1 MKKVF
6 FTMALLFYALAY
18 GQSTCLQAEALTIEL
33 PEQCNLTAHSFG
45 SGDQYFWFSFTA
57 TSTGIDFVVQSDPQQ
72 TNPIYFTTVDLQQ
85 GDCYNVTPID
95 QQTINGNNDTLR
107 FTGLTLGQNYQLKL
121 ERSNVSSSDDFQVCA
136 SSLAQG
142 SYWTNNFTN
151 SSGGVMLNCRTE
163 LNIDIETSGNLG
175 CNEITVCINDI
186 LNLEIIAPIEISG
199 VNPQPNPCEHY
210 LVFENQNGA
219 IANPVPYT
227 EIYLTNLSFTQT
239 GTVSFYL
246 IPTYF
251 PANAGAFQSI
261 TTDPEEDF
269 LFTVHVVGE
278 QPEAVWDSQSICQD
292 GTATLT
298 SLDFST
304 FSNVTVDGVSY
315 PASSFQVT
323 FNSNDFTVGTH
334 IVEYTLTG
342 ACGPVTYTTTF
353 TVLEENGFTV
363 TSDNCGN
370 TVFEFNSCILLG
382 NFNAT
387 LNCGDGTT
395 LTGQVVNGTI
405 QFTHHYTTQIPVNWT
420 FLVEYPNGI
429 DAYSENGTF
438 TGVVVQPITI
448 TAPEF
453 SCELNQ
459 PITITSPSSGLS
471 GIVWS
476 TDPSLFFGGQGTTTL
491 IPNQS
496 WGNSTS
502 DITVEVVATD
512 ANGCTYYGEVIIENC
527 CGPKGQP
534 PDNEYFERTYYNHTS
549 FSGLN
554 SQLPAGYYNAPTNVA
569 ISLPPAPSNVISTS
583 YSFPVTL
590 TSLIASS
597 GWNVNNGVLQI
608 PQTLYLNNDLII
620 DQSILITSSHYI
632 RLAPNAR
639 IIVNPSV
646 NFKMVNS
653 TLAPKCEEM
662 WGGILLPTLS
672 GSLILDRVN
681 VVGAIRGV
689 QVVEGSDID
698 ISTCV
703 FVDNYIGVQ
712 IDSDGGAIPSK
723 IKNTYFGDVTNA
735 PLLFPYNTQLIP
747 EKGIYLI
754 KVINMTVGSND
765 PLNASPTSKGNLFHN
780 MKIGIDAT
788 KSTFNSY
795 RNAFYNMKHAPGQ
808 ATPNEGDK
816 YSGIRA
822 DNFKGSVNTL
832 VAGSNTTN
840 RNIFV
845 LCDFGIS
852 VTRGMNLDA
861 RFNYLRDTR
870 LRGISGEDNKTRTL
884 SIWDNQFNSTNPN
897 SYGVYLKNYAEGVA
911 TVNRNVFNTSA
922 GALTNFLAK
931 TASGIFVATVTP
943 NIPQTTTIQGN
954 TINNC
959 LYSIWVLNVKS
970 ALVSNNTININFT
983 NASVNDLTANYA
995 NIRGIIAQNADKV
1008 LIRTNTITRNN
1019 GSALDATNTQIQG
1032 IRLEICPSSEVWKN
1046 TMTRTAVGFYALG
1059 SNIGSKVECNLM
1071 QLNRN
1076 GFFMESADIS
1086 NQGNAS
1092 GFSAHNKWT
1101 ANFLNNTSGT
1111 TINHNPNPLYYYH
1124 APGAAFGSNPTPVIA
1139 GSPYNWFDI
1148 TLNGATTTTCG
1159 NSLNETPITLTT
1171 PAQDR
1176 SREMGAVVN
1185 GGVIYDSLD
1194 VEMKHYLHQSVL
1206 SRLKQ
1211 NPALQNLNQPDD
1223 ASYQYYVLSM
1233 EQSPTGKL
1241 LKTQTA
1247 IANEQNDSAQVYINS
1262 LDISDPKI
1270 ALTQTVETIWNS
1282 AKLNETII
1290 STSDSLI
1297 LFDIACSDP
1306 LINGS
1311 AVYQARAIL
1320 DWDGTCA
1327 QMMQRSSIAVVET
1340 EQTRTN
1346 IIVYPNPSKGEF
1358 SINASSDME
1367 KIEIIDLKGAI
1378 LSTFSLDA
1386 NNYEVKTQLKAGIYV
1401 LRVSLNNG
1409 TIETHKIEIH

>member
-1 MKKVF
+1 
-6 FTMALLFYALAY
+6 MAMLFYALAY
-18 GQSTCLQAEALTIEL
+18 GQSTCVQAEALTIEP
-33 PEQCNLTAHSFG
+33 PEQCNLTTHAFG
-45 SGDQYFWFSFTA
+45 SEDQSFWFSFTA

-72 TNPIYFTTVDLQQ
+72 TNPLNFTTVDLQQ
-85 GDCYNVTPID
+85 GNCYNVVQIE
-95 QQTINGNNDTLR
+95 QQTINGNTDTLR
-107 FTGLTLGQNYQLKL
+107 FTGLTVGLNYQLKL
-121 ERSNVSSSDDFQVCA
+121 ERSNVGSSDEFQVCA
-136 SSLAQG
+136 FALAQN

-151 SSGGVMLNCRTE
+151 GSGGVMLNCRTE
-163 LNIDIETSGNLG
+163 LNNSIEESGNLG
-175 CNEITVCINDI
+175 CNEITVCVNDV

-199 VNPQPNPCEHY
+199 LNPQPNPCQYY

-219 IANPVPYT
+219 ISNPVPFT
-227 EIYLTNLSFTQT
+227 DTYLTTLSFTQT
-239 GTVSFYL
+239 GIVSFYL
-246 IPTYF
+246 IPYYW
-251 PANAGAFQSI
+251 AVGSGVYVGM
-261 TTDPEEDF
+261 TTDPEDDF
-269 LFTVHVVGE
+269 LFTVNVVAE
-278 QPEAVWDSQSICQD
+278 QPEAVWDNQLICQD

-304 FSNVTVDGVSY
+304 FSNVTVDGISY
-315 PASSFQVT
+315 PASSYQVT

-334 IVEYTLTG
+334 TVEYTLTG
-342 ACGPVTYTTTF
+342 ECGPVTYTTTF
-353 TVLEENGFTV
+353 TVLEENGLTV
-363 TSDNCGN
+363 TVDNCGN
-370 TVFEFNSCILLG
+370 AIFEFTSCTLLG

-395 LTGQVVNGTI
+395 LTGQVVGGTI
-405 QFTHHYTTQIPVNWT
+405 QFTHHYVTQIPVNWT

-429 DAYSENGTF
+429 DAYSESGIF
-438 TGVVVQPITI
+438 SGVVVQPITI
-448 TAPEF
+448 TAPAF
-453 SCELNQ
+453 SCEMNQ
-459 PITITSPSSGLS
+459 PITITSPSSGLL
-471 GIVWS
+471 GITWS
-476 TDPSLFFGGQGTTTL
+476 TDPTLLFGGQGTTTL
-491 IPNQS
+491 IPSPTWADNP
-496 WGNSTS
+496 S
-502 DITVEVVATD
+502 DIIVEVTATD
-512 ANGCTYYGEVIIENC
+512 ANGCTYFGEVIIENC

-534 PDNEYFERTYYNHTS
+534 ADVEYFERTYYSHTS

-569 ISLPPAPSNVISTS
+569 ISLPPAPATVINTS

-597 GWNVNNGVLQI
+597 GWTVNNGVLQI

-620 DQSILITSSHYI
+620 DQSILINSSHYI

-653 TLAPKCEEM
+653 TLAPKCDEM
-662 WGGILLPTLS
+662 WGGIFLPTLS

-698 ISTCV
+698 ITTCV

-712 IDSDGGAIPSK
+712 IDSDGGAIPNK

-735 PLLFPYNTQLIP
+735 PLLFPYNSQLIP

-754 KVINMTVGSND
+754 KVVNMTVGSND

-780 MKIGIDAT
+780 MKIGVDASR
-788 KSTFNSY
+788 STFSCY

-822 DNFKGSVNTL
+822 DNFKGTVNSL
-832 VAGSNTTN
+832 IVGSNSTN
-840 RNIFV
+840 RNIFAI
-845 LCDFGIS
+845 CDFGIS
-852 VTRGMNLDA
+852 ATRGMNLDA
-861 RFNYLRDTR
+861 RFNYMRNTR
-870 LRGISGEDNKTRTL
+870 LRGISCEENKGRTL
-884 SIWDNQFNSTNPN
+884 SIWDNQLNSSNPN
-897 SYGVYLKNYAEGVA
+897 SYGVYLKNYSSGVA
-911 TVNRNVFNTSA
+911 TVNRNAINTSA
-922 GALTNFLAK
+922 GSFANAFAS

-943 NIPQTTTIQGN
+943 NVAQTTTISGN

-970 ALVSNNTININFT
+970 ALVSNNTININFN
-983 NASVNDLTANYA
+983 NATVNNLTANYA

-1019 GSALDATNTQIQG
+1019 GTALDATNTQIQG

-1046 TMTRTAVGFYALG
+1046 TMTRTSVGFSALG

-1071 QLNRN
+1071 HQNRN
-1076 GFFMESADIS
+1076 GFLMEAADIS
-1086 NQGNAS
+1086 SQGTAS
-1092 GFSAHNKWT
+1092 GQSAHNRWT
-1101 ANFLNNTSGT
+1101 ANFGNGTTGT

-1124 APGAAFGSNPTPVIA
+1124 APGATFGSNPTTTIDF
-1139 GSPYNWFDI
+1139 SPYNWDDV
-1148 TLNGATTTTCG
+1148 TLSGPTTNTCG
-1159 NSLNETPITLTT
+1159 SALTEAPISLST

-1176 SREMGAVVN
+1176 AREMSAVVN

-1206 SRLKQ
+1206 ARLKQ

-1233 EQSPTGKL
+1233 EQSSTEKL
-1241 LKTQTA
+1241 LKTQEA
-1247 IANEQNDSAQVYINS
+1247 IANEENDSAQLYINA
-1262 LDISDPKI
+1262 LDISDSKI
-1270 ALTQTVETIWNS
+1270 ALTQTVESIWNS
-1282 AKLNETII
+1282 SKLNETVI
-1290 STSDSLI
+1290 SAGDSLI

-1327 QMMQRSSIAVVET
+1327 QMMQRNSTTIVET
-1340 EQTRTN
+1340 ENTGTN

-1358 SINASSDME
+1358 SINASSVIE

-1378 LSTFSLDA
+1378 LSTFKVNTD
-1386 NNYEVKTQLKAGIYV
+1386 NYEVKTQLKAGIYV